1 MENIVSYMKSLLI
14 KYSYVVET
22 LLKWGLAAAL
32 LALATRLACAQ
43 SPYTVPHPDM
53 GGHPQHATVQV
64 LPTGGGFEAAHGER
78 SGSDISQKTVEV
90 PLGDVA
96 RQNRED
102 AKNRKHA
109 KTRRVN

>member
-1 MENIVSYMKSLLI
+1 MSYMKSLLI

-43 SPYTVPHPDM
+43 SPYTAPHPDM
-53 GGHPQHATVQV
+53 GGHPQHATAQS
-64 LPTGGGFEAAHGER
+64 LSMGGGFDSAHGER

-90 PLGDVA
+90 SLGDAA
-96 RQNRED
+96 RQNREE
-102 AKNRKHA
+102 AKKRKH
-109 KTRRVN
+109 TRTRYVN